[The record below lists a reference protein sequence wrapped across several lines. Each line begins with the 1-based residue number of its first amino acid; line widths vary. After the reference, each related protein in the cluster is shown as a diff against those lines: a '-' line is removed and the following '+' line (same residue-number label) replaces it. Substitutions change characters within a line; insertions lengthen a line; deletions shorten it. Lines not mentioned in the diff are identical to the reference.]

1 MIRAIFF
8 DFDGVLVD
16 SEPLHW
22 ETWSNVLRPQGIQ
35 VSLEDY
41 RRRFIGVS
49 NRAMIRDLCREAG
62 RQFDPEEFQLWYAEK
77 RALYAQRDLR
87 VPADLARLIREG
99 LSGFRLGVV
108 SSSRRSEVEPYLVRA
123 GVRERLEI
131 LVCAEDA
138 AQLKPSPEPY
148 RKAAALAGLPAP
160 DCLAVEDSDAGEQS
174 AAGAGMQ
181 VLRVAAP
188 EEVAARLTE
197 NAWLLACKSGIL

>member
-1 MIRAIFF
+1 VIRAIFF

-22 ETWSNVLRPQGIQ
+22 ETWSNVLGPKGIQ
-35 VSLEDY
+35 VCFEDY

-49 NRAMIRDLCREAG
+49 NRAMVRELCRDAG
-62 RQFDPEEFQLWYAEK
+62 YPFDPEEFQLWYAEK

-87 VPADLARLIREG
+87 VPDELAGLIRDG
-99 LSGFRLGVV
+99 LTGYRLGVV
-108 SSSRRSEVEPYLVRA
+108 SSSRRSEVEPYLIRA

-138 AQLKPSPEPY
+138 AELKPSPEPY
-148 RKAAALAGLPAP
+148 RKAAALADLPAP
-160 DCLAVEDSDAGEQS
+160 ECLAVEDSDAGEQS
-174 AAGAGMQ
+174 AAGAGMR

-188 EEVAARLTE
+188 GEVAARLRE
-197 NAWLLACKSGIL
+197 KAWLPACKGDIL